1 MLLVLAAFTSLQGR
15 PFQTL
20 ATSRL
25 LAPCPVARGAT
36 AKFANPQDFR
46 STGFA
51 LNDIPIGDPH
61 QFSVAGT
68 PPVPI
73 IDHEMGKLQT
83 ALKRSRFELDALAP
97 LCTWLN
103 ISLG

>member
-1 MLLVLAAFTSLQGR
+1 MLLQGW
-15 PFQTL
+15 PTPDSNL
-20 ATSRL
+20 G
-25 LAPCPVARGAT
+25 PVVRGAT
-36 AKFANPQDFR
+36 AKLANPQDFR

-83 ALKRSRFELDALAP
+83 VPRSSGFELDGLA
-97 LCTWLN
+97 
-103 ISLG
+103 SL

>member
-1 MLLVLAAFTSLQGR
+1 MLLQGR

-25 LAPCPVARGAT
+25 LTHPCPVARGAT

-73 IDHEMGKLQT
+73 IDHEMGECQT
-83 ALKRSRFELDALAP
+83 VLRSSGFELDGLA
-97 LCTWLN
+97 
-103 ISLG
+103 SL

>member
-1 MLLVLAAFTSLQGR
+1 MLLQGR

-20 ATSRL
+20 ATSRRL
-25 LAPCPVARGAT
+25 TQPCPVPAVRGAT

-83 ALKRSRFELDALAP
+83 ALKRSRFGLDGLA
-97 LCTWLN
+97 
-103 ISLG
+103 SL

>member
-1 MLLVLAAFTSLQGR
+1 MLLQGR

-20 ATSRL
+20 ATSRRL
-25 LAPCPVARGAT
+25 TQPCLPTPVARGAT

-83 ALKRSRFELDALAP
+83 VLKCSRFELDGLA
-97 LCTWLN
+97 
-103 ISLG
+103 SL